1 MGADYWSRH
10 QDRRRAVAA
19 RTQQCVCACAQLPV
33 AFRFTGTEVQAAG
46 MWGVTGAV
54 GAIWLVRL
62 DLPCT
67 TGPGVSARSARKAV
81 LPGGMVRRC
90 SPSAASVRA
99 LGRQARRAPWRVCAV
114 VKGTRRSSVQCMCC
128 RWPAQGCVPGHRAE
142 HVRPSAAFLLGAAG
156 SRKAALGLTS
166 LLGVLEHTLSRKG
179 RTAHGPCKSCGTC
192 VRELRASISAL
203 LLAPWRRAMCA
214 VQAVYRAARPSS
226 VGAWSSGLAQRASR
240 LQTRSTWTDTSS
252 PGYWMLRDSV

>member
-156 SRKAALGLTS
+156 SRKAALGLTCS
-166 LLGVLEHTLSRKG
+166 ARC
-179 RTAHGPCKSCGTC
+179 PGTHPEQERQDC
-192 VRELRASISAL
+192 A
-203 LLAPWRRAMCA
+203 WA
-214 VQAVYRAARPSS
+214 VQ
-226 VGAWSSGLAQRASR
+226 GL
-240 LQTRSTWTDTSS
+240 WH
-252 PGYWMLRDSV
+252 LR